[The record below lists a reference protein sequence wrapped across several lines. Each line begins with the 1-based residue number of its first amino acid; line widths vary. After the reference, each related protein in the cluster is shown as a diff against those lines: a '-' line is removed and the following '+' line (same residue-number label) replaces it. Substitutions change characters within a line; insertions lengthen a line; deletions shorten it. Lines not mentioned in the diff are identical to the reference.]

1 MNQVALQRKIE
12 KYLSTRRYR
21 TVQWLAT
28 ELEMPE
34 STVRYNLWAMSDDRV
49 ALCENPD
56 AKPQKWYA
64 VQPVNPVDMS
74 LELAFVLK
82 NVKETIK
89 TMLPAALYR
98 EVEDVLK
105 CANDTYQ
112 KKQLKTPHS
121 TVVKFDRAIKNI
133 DLNKHVVLG
142 NVSADVL
149 AQITESLYSESPIEI
164 HTQKGEYSF
173 KQISIFESED
183 QLFLRGKVTGFSGK
197 STILNAADIFT
208 AKNIDDM
215 PDWRIPNLAA

>member
-1 MNQVALQRKIE
+1 MNQVVLQRKIE
-12 KYLSTRRYR
+12 KHLSTRRYR

-28 ELEMPE
+28 ELELPE

-98 EVEDVLK
+98 EVEDVFK

-112 KKQLKTPHS
+112 KKQLKTPNS
-121 TVVKFDRAIKNI
+121 SVVKFDRAIKNI
-133 DLNKHVVLG
+133 DLNKHVLLG

-149 AQITESLYSESPIEI
+149 VQITEALYSESPLEI
-164 HTQKGEYSF
+164 HSQIGEDSF
-173 KQISIFESED
+173 KQISIFESEN
-183 QLFLRGKVTGFSGK
+183 QLFLRGKGTGFSGK
-197 STILNAADIFT
+197 STILNTADIFT
-208 AKNIDDM
+208 AKNIEDT